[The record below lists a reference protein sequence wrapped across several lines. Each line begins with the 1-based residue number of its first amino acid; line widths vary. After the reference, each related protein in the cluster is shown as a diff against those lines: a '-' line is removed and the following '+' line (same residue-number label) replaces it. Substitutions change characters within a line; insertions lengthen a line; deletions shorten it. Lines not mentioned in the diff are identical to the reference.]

1 MKKSSKRGRLKI
13 YLGMSAG
20 VGKTYA
26 MLKDAQED
34 LKSGADIVAGYIE
47 PHGREETESLIKP
60 FEVIP
65 SKEIIH
71 EGIAL
76 KEFDLEAS
84 LRRDP
89 HTILVDELAHTNASG
104 CIHNK
109 RWLDI
114 QALLDAGINVY
125 STLNIQHLE
134 SVSELVSSLSGIT
147 VHETV
152 PDSVLREADSIE
164 VIDIPPEELIER
176 LRAGKIYKGDKIEAA
191 LRNFFKEGSLLA
203 LREIL
208 LRKAAEKIDRDVI
221 KFRES
226 LAVKDSWATSD
237 RMVLAVGPNQF
248 AKRLIQKTARIAA
261 ARKSSVTVVY
271 VQTPHLGVLSEQD
284 QLLIEDALIAAQ
296 NLGFSVER
304 KFGTDI
310 VSEILRVAIA
320 VNASLIVVGKPIKNR
335 VRDFLFSSL
344 ADNLLRRSG
353 NIDVLLVVGEEEDAT
368 LRPLLPQDK
377 RPHIFTTLYAFTVVA
392 LCTLLG
398 IFLEPYV
405 EIATIAMIYIL
416 GSVLVARRSGR
427 TESVAAAIA
436 SSLCL
441 NFFFIDPRYSL
452 TVNNPEYVITLL
464 AMVSVSLSLSGLV
477 TRIRLQNQIVESR
490 EQRTLALYEVGKKL
504 SEATAQKEILVAA
517 QQAILKLGR
526 LDCGLLVVQDR
537 NLKTG
542 VGSKSLFEIES
553 EEFAVAKIVMDKKVA
568 AGMTTD
574 ILPGAGGL
582 YLPIQTERELYGVC
596 AVQSEIDHIE
606 AEIVPTIELILQQ
619 TALCLERLALE
630 MHARE
635 SQARIETESMRTLV
649 LSSVSHDFR
658 TPLTVIEGA
667 AEQIGVATDPEQVQE
682 FASLI
687 GEHSKRLSRL
697 VGNALSF
704 AKLEQGT
711 PKLNLEW
718 ESLEELIGQAL
729 EKYRKDLTTRTVRT
743 DYPENLPLVRVDA
756 VLLDQ
761 LISNVIEN
769 SIIHAKS
776 ASILNISI
784 SFDAQNVI
792 IDIAD
797 DGSGIAHSDSPSRF
811 KLDTDRHVGSG
822 LGVSICKMIAKL
834 HGGKFLLESN
844 DYGGT
849 TARIFLSI
857 DNAAKNQNSYS
868 RG

>member
-1 MKKSSKRGRLKI
+1 
-13 YLGMSAG
+13 MSAG

-34 LKSGADIVAGYIE
+34 LKSRVDIVAGYIE

-60 FEVIP
+60 FEVVP
-65 SKEIIH
+65 SKEITY
-71 EGIAL
+71 EGITL
-76 KEFDLEAS
+76 REFDLEAA
-84 LRRDP
+84 LKRDP
-89 HTILVDELAHTNASG
+89 HTILVDELAHSNAPG
-104 CIHNK
+104 CLHNK

-164 VIDIPPEELIER
+164 VVDIPPEELIER
-176 LRAGKIYKGDKIEAA
+176 LKSGKIYKGDKAETA

-237 RMVLAVGPNQF
+237 RMVLAVGPNRF
-248 AKRLIQKTARIAA
+248 AKRLIRKASSIAA
-261 ARKSSVTVVY
+261 ARKSSVAVVY
-271 VQTPHLGVLSEQD
+271 VQTPHLGKLSEQD
-284 QLLIEDALIAAQ
+284 QLLIEDALITAQ
-296 NLGFSVER
+296 KMGFFIER
-304 KFGTDI
+304 RFGTDI
-310 VSEILRVAIA
+310 VSEILKVAVA
-320 VNASLIVVGKPIKNR
+320 LNASLVVVGKPIKNR
-335 VRDFLFSSL
+335 IRDILFNSL
-344 ADNLLRRSG
+344 ADDLVRRSG
-353 NIDVLLVVGEEEDAT
+353 NIDVLLVTGDEEDAT
-368 LRPLLPQDK
+368 PRPLFPKDK
-377 RPHIFTTLYAFTVVA
+377 RPRIFTTLYALVVVV

-398 IFLEPYV
+398 ALLERYV
-405 EIATIAMIYIL
+405 EIATISMIYIL
-416 GSVLVARRSGR
+416 GAVLIARRSGR

-441 NFFFIDPRYSL
+441 NFFFIDPKYSL
-452 TVNNPEYVITLL
+452 TVHNPEYVITLL

-477 TRIRLQNQIVESR
+477 ARIRSQNQIVESR
-490 EQRTLALYEVGKKL
+490 EQRTLALYEVGRKL
-504 SEATAQKEILVAA
+504 SEATTQDEILVAA
-517 QQAILKLGR
+517 QQSILKLGK
-526 LDCGLLVVQDR
+526 LDCGLLIVQDR

-542 VGSKSLFEIES
+542 IESKSLFEIES

-568 AGMTTD
+568 AGVTTD

-582 YLPIQTERELYGVC
+582 YLPIQTERELFGVC
-596 AVQSEIDHIE
+596 AVQSETDHIDP
-606 AEIVPTIELILQQ
+606 EIIPTIELILQQ
-619 TALCLERLALE
+619 TALCLERLILE
-630 MHARE
+630 ASARE
-635 SQARIETESMRTLV
+635 SQVRIETASMRTLV

-658 TPLTVIEGA
+658 TPLTVIEAA
-667 AEQIGVATDPEQVQE
+667 AEQIGIATDLKEVQE

-687 GEHSKRLSRL
+687 RDHSKRLSKL

-704 AKLEQGT
+704 AKLEQGA
-711 PKLNLEW
+711 PQLNLEW

-729 EKYRKDLTTRTVRT
+729 EKYRNELSKRTIRIE
-743 DYPENLPLVRVDA
+743 YPENLPLMRVDA

-769 SIIHAKS
+769 SIIHAKF
-776 ASILNISI
+776 ASLLHISI

-792 IDIAD
+792 INIAD
-797 DGSGIAHSDSPSRF
+797 DGPGLAHTASPHSVR
-811 KLDTDRHVGSG
+811 LDTEKNVGAG

-834 HGGKFLLESN
+834 HGGKFVLESN
-844 DYGGT
+844 DYGGA
-849 TARIFLSI
+849 TAKIFLSLAH
-857 DNAAKNQNSYS
+857 AAKN
-868 RG
+868 